1 MRQLVGLNQPT
12 EDLHLRVVTS
22 SEANG
27 LSKRFFAML
36 RMTRRRGRS
45 IKYTNTLWFA
55 LVLGIVLWVSTAAAH
70 DIDEKKVIDL
80 TYSFDE
86 NTIYWPTAKPFSLEI
101 VSAGKTAGGYW
112 YAANNVCLAEHG
124 GTHMDAPIHFSEGK
138 RAADEVPVRQLIGPA
153 AVIDVRSPAE
163 KDPDYR
169 LTVDD
174 IDIWEKKHGRLP
186 KGAIVVMFSG
196 WGSRWPDKKRF
207 LGTDKPGDVENLHF
221 PGFSREAAE
230 FLVSQRE
237 IDAIGVDTPS
247 IDHGLSKDFIVH
259 QIVNG
264 ANKPGFEN
272 IANLEKLPAKG
283 ATIIALP
290 MKIAKGSGGP
300 ARIIA
305 ILP

>member
-1 MRQLVGLNQPT
+1 MKTTLT
-12 EDLHLRVVTS
+12 
-22 SEANG
+22 
-27 LSKRFFAML
+27 LS
-36 RMTRRRGRS
+36 
-45 IKYTNTLWFA
+45 
-55 LVLGIVLWVSTAAAH
+55 IVLWAGISTAH
-70 DIDEKKVIDL
+70 VIDEKKIVDL

-86 NTIYWPTAKPFSLEI
+86 NTIYWPTAKPFQLEI
-101 VSAGKTAGGYW
+101 VSAAKTSGGFW

-138 RAADEVPVRQLIGPA
+138 RAADEVPVQQLIGPA
-153 AVIDVRSPAE
+153 AIIDVRSQVN

-169 LTVDD
+169 LTIEDLSA
-174 IDIWEKKHGRLP
+174 WEKTHGRLP
-186 KGAIVVMFSG
+186 KGAIVLMFSG
-196 WGSRWPDKKRF
+196 WGERWPDKKRF

-247 IDHGLSKDFIVH
+247 IDYGQSKDFIVH
-259 QIVNG
+259 QIING

-272 IANLEKLPAKG
+272 VAHLEQLPTKG
-283 ATIIALP
+283 ATLIALP